1 MGNATK
7 ITLFVKK
14 YWPLITILF
23 VWLIFAHPYIF
34 RGLVPFPSRNLV
46 DFFAPWNGFYGMPV
60 KNAAMPDVIT
70 QLYPWK
76 KIAIDSWKQLQVPA
90 WNPYQFGGYPL
101 LANVQSAVWTPLNL
115 LFFILPFNDAWS
127 FLILLQ
133 PVAAA
138 GGMYLFVR
146 SLGLSRLASLVSS
159 ISFMFCGFI
168 VVWMA
173 YGTLSWAAASLPW
186 MLWSLTQ
193 KRMLLTSAFVA
204 FSLFS
209 GHIQTSLYV
218 IGASLLFVLFQRKN
232 VARRLLA
239 IMAGIVIASPQLLPT
254 IRFYDQSVRSELFQ
268 KIEVIPGNYFPTLF
282 APDILGNP
290 VTRNDWFGHYA
301 EWASY
306 AGVIPLILALF
317 AIFVP
322 IKKSNVLW
330 YFVVLS
336 LISFGLAFQT
346 PLLDLVVNLKIPVLS
361 TSAVSRIIVLL
372 SFSIAVLGGF
382 GLDMIGRSRRFVWLY
397 SLFWLTILASMW
409 GMILG
414 GNLFWIAEV
423 DAEKLSV
430 AQRNFIFPSLLV
442 VGGIVLMILRNLN
455 LKKLRLAIPII
466 FVGMT
471 AIDILRFSTKIKP
484 F

>member
-1 MGNATK
+1 M
-7 ITLFVKK
+7 
-14 YWPLITILF
+14 
-23 VWLIFAHPYIF
+23 
-34 RGLVPFPSRNLV
+34 
-46 DFFAPWNGFYGMPV
+46 
-60 KNAAMPDVIT
+60 
-70 QLYPWK
+70 
-76 KIAIDSWKQLQVPA
+76 
-90 WNPYQFGGYPL
+90 
-101 LANVQSAVWTPLNL
+101 
-115 LFFILPFNDAWS
+115 
-127 FLILLQ
+127 
-133 PVAAA
+133 
-138 GGMYLFVR
+138 
-146 SLGLSRLASLVSS
+146 
-159 ISFMFCGFI
+159 
-168 VVWMA
+168 
-173 YGTLSWAAASLPW
+173 
-186 MLWSLTQ
+186 
-193 KRMLLTSAFVA
+193 
-204 FSLFS
+204 
-209 GHIQTSLYV
+209 
-218 IGASLLFVLFQRKN
+218 
-232 VARRLLA
+232 
-239 IMAGIVIASPQLLPT
+239 
-254 IRFYDQSVRSELFQ
+254 RSELFQ

-471 AIDILRFSTKIKP
+471 AIDMLRFSTKWMP
-484 F
+484 FEEREYMYPELPVLTYLSKERGFERVFGNFGNEAQGTFSLFGIEGYDPLYIRRYGELISSSGDGKVGKLERTTVGLGRQGKYSKKILDMLSVKLILHARGDERNVWAFPYWNNSDISQTPIYSDEQYEVYRNEGALPRAYFVQSFLVAANEQHVLDLLFSDKTDLRQTVVLEEAPQIQAMSSGELYERVRIERFTANALTINVRVNQPGLLVLTDPYYPGWSASVNGRKTKIYRANFALRAIVVPEGTSEVRFVYDHWFL